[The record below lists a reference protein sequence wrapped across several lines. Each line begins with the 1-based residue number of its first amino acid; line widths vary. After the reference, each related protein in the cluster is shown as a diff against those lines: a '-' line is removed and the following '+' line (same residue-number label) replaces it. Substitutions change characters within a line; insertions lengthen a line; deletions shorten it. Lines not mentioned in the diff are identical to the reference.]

1 MKSKGSE
8 KVQDPKPANGG
19 APRTKGMEVRL
30 ERLAGQADGCRVSSF
45 LSTRSL
51 KFLCPGGG
59 GGGGRAGGAEQPQ
72 SHCVEPQGHSVF
84 ALTTAT
90 T

>member
-59 GGGGRAGGAEQPQ
+59 GGGGGVQEELSSPSPTVW
-72 SHCVEPQGHSVF
+72 SHKVTVF
-84 ALTTAT
+84 LP
-90 T
+90 

>member
-8 KVQDPKPANGG
+8 KVQEAKPANGG

-59 GGGGRAGGAEQPQ
+59 GRGGACRR
-72 SHCVEPQGHSVF
+72 S
-84 ALTTAT
+84 
-90 T
+90 